1 MTKYLKPLRKLTFVV
16 VILVGISAVA
26 FGSWSCHREYS
37 GPAESITLGTVLL
50 EPTAPIFVAEEQ
62 HLFTQNGLDITL
74 KVYDT
79 GLSAV
84 NAMLNGEVDVA
95 APVAEYVMVAK
106 AFNKD
111 KIQTIASI
119 DEVDYTFII
128 GRKDRGIQAI
138 SDLTGKK
145 IGVARGTVM
154 EFYLGRFLEL
164 HGMNIKDVVLVDTKL
179 SQTADAIIGGDI
191 DAVISFAPYAYTAQ
205 NKLADNVVLWPVQ
218 SSQVFYS
225 LVICRND
232 WITDHPELVNRLLKS
247 LNRAEDYIVQHP
259 SEARVIVQKRLNLD
273 DAYMDTFWTEHRF
286 SLSLDESL
294 IAAMEDEARWTIANN
309 ITTEKQVP
317 YFLNYICIDGLEAI
331 DPEAV
336 KIIR

>member
-1 MTKYLKPLRKLTFVV
+1 MAKYLKSLRKLTFIV

-26 FGSWSCHREYS
+26 FGSWSCQAGYS
-37 GPAESITLGTVLL
+37 GPVESITLGTVLL
-50 EPTAPIFVAEEQ
+50 EPTAPIIVAEEQ
-62 HLFTQNGLDITL
+62 HFFTQNGLDITL

-84 NAMLNGEVDVA
+84 NAMLNGEVDIA
-95 APVAEYVMVAK
+95 APVAEYVLVGK
-106 AFNKD
+106 AFDKD

-179 SQTADAIIGGDI
+179 SQTADAIIGGDV

-205 NKLADNVVLWPVQ
+205 NKLGDNVVLWPAQ
-218 SSQVFYS
+218 CSQVLYG
-225 LVICRND
+225 LIICRDD
-232 WITDHPELVNRLLKS
+232 WITGHPELINRLLKS
-247 LNRAEDYIVQHP
+247 LARAEDYIVQHP
-259 SEARVIVQKRLNLD
+259 AEAKVIVQERLNLD
-273 DAYMDTFWTEHRF
+273 DAYMNTFWPEHQF

-294 IAAMEDEARWTIANN
+294 IAAMKDEARWMIANN
-309 ITTEKQVP
+309 LTTEKQLP
-317 YFLNYICIDGLEAI
+317 DFLSYICIDGLKAI
-331 DPEAV
+331 KPEAV

>member
-1 MTKYLKPLRKLTFVV
+1 MDFYLKSLRKFTFIV
-16 VILVGISAVA
+16 VILVGISAVT
-26 FGSWSCHREYS
+26 FGSWSCQRGYP

-50 EPTAPIFVAEEQ
+50 EPATPIIVAEEQ
-62 HLFTQNGLDITL
+62 NFFTQNGLNITL

-84 NAMLNGEVDVA
+84 NAMLNGEVDVS
-95 APVAEYVMVAK
+95 APVAEYILVGK

-111 KIQTIASI
+111 KVQTIASI
-119 DEVDYTFII
+119 DEADYTFII
-128 GRKDRGIQAI
+128 GRKDRGIQTI
-138 SDLTGKK
+138 SDLKGKK

-191 DAVISFAPYAYTAQ
+191 DAVISFAPYANAAQ
-205 NKLADNVVLWPVQ
+205 NKLGDNVVLWPSQ
-218 SSQVFYS
+218 CSQVLYA
-225 LVICRND
+225 LVICRED
-232 WITDHPELVNRLLKS
+232 WITDHPELVSRLLKS
-247 LNRAEDYIVQHP
+247 LAQAEEYIILHP
-259 SEARVIVQKRLNLD
+259 AEAKVIVQKRLNLD
-273 DAYMDTFWTEHRF
+273 DAYMNTFWPEHQF

-294 IAAMEDEARWTIANN
+294 IAAMEDEAGWMIVHNLTI
-309 ITTEKQVP
+309 EKQVP
-317 YFLNYICIDGLEAI
+317 DFLNYIYTEGLEATQ
-331 DPEAV
+331 PEAV

>member
-1 MTKYLKPLRKLTFVV
+1 MAKYLKPLRKLTFAV

-26 FGSWSCHREYS
+26 SSSVSCQRGYS

-50 EPTAPIFVAEEQ
+50 EPAAPLIIAEDQ
-62 HLFTQNGLDITL
+62 QFFTQNGIDITL

-84 NAMLNGEVDVA
+84 NAMLNGEVDIA
-95 APVAEYVMVAK
+95 APVAEYVLVGK

-111 KIQTIASI
+111 KIKTIASI
-119 DEVDYTFII
+119 DEADYTFII

-138 SDLTGKK
+138 ADLKGKK

-179 SQTADAIIGGDI
+179 TQTADAIIEGNI
-191 DAVISFAPYAYTAQ
+191 DAVISFIPYAKTAQ
-205 NKLADNVVLWPVQ
+205 NELGDNVVLLPAQ
-218 SSQVFYS
+218 CSQVLYG
-225 LVICRND
+225 LVICRD
-232 WITDHPELVNRLLKS
+232 GWITGHPDLVNRLLKS
-247 LNRAEDYIVQHP
+247 LAQAEEYIVQHP
-259 SEARVIVQKRLNLD
+259 AEAKVIVQNRLNLD
-273 DAYMDTFWTEHRF
+273 DAYMSEFWPEHQF

-294 IAAMEDEARWTIANN
+294 IAAMKDEARWMIADNL
-309 ITTEKQVP
+309 TTEKQIP
-317 YFLNYICIDGLEAI
+317 DFLNYMYIDGLKAI
-331 DPEAV
+331 KPEAV